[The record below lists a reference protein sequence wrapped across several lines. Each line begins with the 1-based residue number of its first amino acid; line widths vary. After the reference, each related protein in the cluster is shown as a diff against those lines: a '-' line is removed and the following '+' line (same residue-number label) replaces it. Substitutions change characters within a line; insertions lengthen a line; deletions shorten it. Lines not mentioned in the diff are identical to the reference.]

1 MRPVAPILAAALAA
15 ALALAAAPAVASEPA
30 GPVMIA
36 FEVAGTTDDPRVAR
50 GTFSVTGRFSM
61 TGSLADAG
69 TVRTTYR
76 LAGPYVGGS
85 AMVIGARGIF
95 TISMRGMLGP
105 VVDARQSAAG
115 RWRLCGGTG
124 AYRHARASGL
134 WEPVADLRAAPGGM
148 RPPAMRG
155 GFHGRLVRA
164 SLARPPGSR
173 GVPCT
178 PGVT

>member
-1 MRPVAPILAAALAA
+1 MRHVAPILAMAVVI
-15 ALALAAAPAVASEPA
+15 AAAPAAASEPA
-30 GPVMIA
+30 GPVAIA
-36 FEVAGTTDDPRVAR
+36 FQAAGTTDDPRVAAD
-50 GTFSVTGRFSM
+50 TLSVTGRFSM

-76 LAGPYVGGS
+76 FAGRHIGGS
-85 AMVIGARGIF
+85 AMVMGARGIF
-95 TISMRGMLGP
+95 TISMRGILGP

-134 WEPVADLRAAPGGM
+134 WDSVADLRAAPVGM
-148 RPPAMRG
+148 SPPAMRG
-155 GFHGRLVRA
+155 GFYGRLARGSTA
-164 SLARPPGSR
+164 SPPGSL